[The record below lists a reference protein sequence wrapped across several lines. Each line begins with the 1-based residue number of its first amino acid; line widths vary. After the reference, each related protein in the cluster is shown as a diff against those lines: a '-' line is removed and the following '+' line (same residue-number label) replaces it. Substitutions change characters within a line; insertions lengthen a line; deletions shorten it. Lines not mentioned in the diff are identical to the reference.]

1 MRLSKRPPIY
11 TLPSYSL
18 TGDLVAFLRCGLQY
32 RYTRIGQLPPTR
44 PVQAWF
50 GQFVHGVLEE
60 AYRRYSAARDKGQD
74 DTPPW
79 SQDRIDEIRDLIK
92 RRLAAQGLFPW
103 HEDLEQR
110 GNERAETA
118 VNELGP
124 QLFPLIHRAE
134 VRLTGARH
142 LPASQIPARYQVRE
156 ADRYEVAG
164 IIDVVTHVE
173 LNDPTIQDNL
183 LLKEILRDLPRE
195 PPSSFEVIVDYKGM
209 RRPPLEAPSAGAPS
223 FWEIYGWQV
232 QTYAHLRDAQE
243 DSLPVIAGAI
253 IYLNELHPTES
264 DLSTLKKEIRKGST
278 DVAPTAGSEAEKL
291 LNDWD
296 GKSPAPKLPFEFRLR
311 RALRV
316 VEVTDESKQNSLKR
330 FDEVVARVETC
341 RGRELVEEQVVN
353 SWEKNSSYEN
363 TCTVCDFRTFCPAYQ
378 QTYARKHQ
386 ESQPRLPGVRTA
398 R

>member
-32 RYTRIGQLPPTR
+32 RYNQVGQLPPTR

-60 AYRRYSAARDKGQD
+60 SYRRYSAAREEGQND
-74 DTPPW
+74 IPPW
-79 SQDRIDEIRDLIK
+79 PQARIEKIQELIK

-124 QLFPLIHRAE
+124 LLFPLIHRAE
-134 VRLTGARH
+134 VRLTGTRP
-142 LPASQIPARYQVRE
+142 LLVSRIPTRYQVRE

-164 IIDVVTHVE
+164 VIDVVTHVE
-173 LNDPTIQDNL
+173 LSDPTVQGNL
-183 LLKEILRDLPRE
+183 LLEGILRELPQS
-195 PPSSFEVIVDYKGM
+195 PPPAFEVIVDYKGM
-209 RRPPLEAPSAGAPS
+209 RRPPLEVPSDVAPS

-232 QTYAHLRDAQE
+232 QTYAHLRDAQD

-253 IYLNELHPTES
+253 IYLNELSPTES
-264 DLSTLKKEIRKGST
+264 DLRTLKKEIREGKT
-278 DVAPTAGSEAEKL
+278 DMIPEAGSEAEKL
-291 LNDWD
+291 LREWD
-296 GKSPAPKLPFEFRLR
+296 GKDLMPELPFEFRLR

-316 VEVTDESKQNSLKR
+316 VEVTLESKRASLER

-341 RGRELVEEQVVN
+341 RGRELVEEQVVD
-353 SWEKNSSYEN
+353 SWEKNPSYEN
-363 TCTVCDFRTFCPAYQ
+363 TCTVCDFRTFCPAYRK
-378 QTYARKHQ
+378 TYARKHD
-386 ESQPRLPGVRTA
+386 ESQPKLPSVRSPL
-398 R
+398 